1 LTSPRTSMT
10 QSAAP
15 GSLTISDDPTASTT
29 DVGCHHNCH
38 VRPVPLG
45 HDRRHCRDAP
55 GATAQPPMLRVQ
67 CRRPGFGRRR
77 PRPATRRRP
86 TARDI
91 TRPAVGCRR
100 QGREIRPI
108 AIGRAGN
115 ASATQ
120 SGAGQT
126 DTLARRDDNDNDGAV
141 RPGSDPPAQV
151 HPRMITTTSR
161 PEDRGDRTR
170 WRNDEHR

>member
-100 QGREIRPI
+100 QGHEIRPI

-126 DTLARRDDNDNDGAV
+126 DRSGPPPRQRQRWRGASGIGSPCPGAPAHDHHDQPSG
-141 RPGSDPPAQV
+141 RPGGP
-151 HPRMITTTSR
+151 HEMEER
-161 PEDRGDRTR
+161 
-170 WRNDEHR
+170 